1 MTTTNATPFRT
12 QALAILTVQHGRD
25 LADQISELS
34 DFSSV
39 NISWANIVA
48 VARRFAAGEVNENGD
63 LVALRTLEFE
73 LGEFL
78 SQEFIGTR
86 TEAHLIG
93 QTDDEE
99 VWDSTEVPVYSDCGE
114 PVRPLY
120 ESLQRFSEVRQQ
132 LIDHVKAEQLCT
144 QLLG

>member
-12 QALAILTVQHGRD
+12 QAFAVLTVQHGRD
-25 LADQISELS
+25 LADKISELS

-39 NISWANIVA
+39 YISWANIVA

-63 LVALRTLEFE
+63 LEALRTLESG

-78 SQEFIGTR
+78 SQELTGTR
-86 TEAHLIG
+86 TVAHLIG

-99 VWDSTEVPVYSDCGE
+99 VWDSTEVPVYSDRGE
-114 PVRPLY
+114 LVRPLY
-120 ESLQRFSEVRQQ
+120 ESLQCFLKVRQQ
-132 LIDHVKAEQLCT
+132 LIDHVKAEQLCA
-144 QLLG
+144 QLLR